1 MKLSQS
7 GCALI
12 FMVLFSFFRRLT
24 CVFFR
29 GTGKFII
36 WAAATMLIQAERK
49 DSTASAMTLPLAE
62 KLTVK
67 VLQEKVSLLID
78 SSYSSSRRCSYQ

>member
-1 MKLSQS
+1 
-7 GCALI
+7 
-12 FMVLFSFFRRLT
+12 
-24 CVFFR
+24 
-29 GTGKFII
+29 
-36 WAAATMLIQAERK
+36 MLIQAERK

-78 SSYSSSRRCSYQ
+78 GSYSSSRRS